1 MPQLELA
8 VQMIDKPYNIQTYK
22 FRWSH
27 LFVTRFHR
35 MNLIHTLLETWM
47 QHMFSQLNNKCTEQM
62 QLALLLL
69 PYRRCELRSRMRCST
84 ALTVRTA
91 RASSSTPHTKLPVMA
106 AAWTIAAGET
116 LVLPDRDRATGCI
129 RHKHAQRSKASPKA
143 EGKGKMTSPLR
154 AADRELIA

>member
-91 RASSSTPHTKLPVMA
+91 
-106 AAWTIAAGET
+106 AWTIAAGET